1 MSIEKGDIEKL
12 SQLARINVST
22 DVADMVTDRINDVLS
37 MVDQLQAID
46 TENIEPM
53 AHPNDA
59 TQRLRNDEISES
71 DQRQALMLN
80 APAQED
86 GLFLVPKVID

>member
-1 MSIEKGDIEKL
+1 MSIEKSDIEKL
-12 SQLARINVST
+12 SHLARINIST
-22 DVADMVTDRINDVLS
+22 DIADIVTDRINDVLT

-46 TENIEPM
+46 TDNVEPM

-59 TQRLRNDEISES
+59 TQRLRNDEVSEP
-71 DQRQALMLN
+71 DQRQALMSN
-80 APAQED
+80 APSQED

>member
-12 SQLARINVST
+12 SHLARINIST
-22 DVADMVTDRINDVLS
+22 DVADIVTDRINDVLA

-46 TENIEPM
+46 TDDIEPM

-71 DQRQALMLN
+71 DQRQSLMLN
-80 APAQED
+80 APSQED